1 MMLCERPVNQTVVS
15 PDVVSPP
22 ALSTSKSSNNS
33 SFQSSRSSRSFGS
46 DRESVLTDVSHFE
59 DIGLQDDT
67 SSKDND
73 RLNRQPKRDLSPYA
87 PSYASDLRAK
97 SLTNLSKSQ
106 SQPQQHPRPLS
117 KSRTLQV
124 TQREIYKP
132 RRPSS
137 PNGSKLH
144 PDRRD
149 PHVRS
154 TSTNTL
160 FLNTTTQQQL
170 PLRNNGARVPAS
182 RPSVASFSRRHRT
195 PSPNMP
201 LHLSINPRDPAMSLS
216 LRRSSWQSTR
226 ERKTEAEL
234 EKECDED
241 DDDDIPDD
249 FILDNVPLS
258 PRPASERTKSQPPS
272 KNPSPAR
279 APKEPRVRSVGSGTP
294 AKADAHGSIRELRSP
309 SATKSDAG
317 SFPRSPLGS
326 SATSPIQSRTHSW
339 NRTLAELNRDAK
351 EISERLEEHAD
362 VLESSSSGSS
372 SSGSI
377 RSQRSSTGSMPVAGR
392 RGASTAAKP
401 KHKSALAE
409 LPPVRRG
416 NIMIDPL
423 PISKEKEA
431 VLSRTRPSWLPPK
444 DPAEER
450 RHLKEYQAMMAS
462 SARAERRREEQR
474 AAQSSN
480 KDTAADSLMH
490 IWEHDVLP
498 RWSDA
503 IRERRTRELW
513 WRGVAP
519 RSRGAVWAKAI
530 GNELGL
536 SEKSYEAALGRA
548 RAAETREKAGHGSAE
563 DHKYGS
569 WMRAIRKDVDEATW
583 RDLRI
588 FQAGGPLHQSLLD
601 VLSAY
606 AMYRSDIGYVAGCN
620 TIAAL
625 LLLNSPTPAAAFTA
639 LANVLNRALPL
650 SFHSADAGAKS
661 SAYNLLLQ
669 TLAAKSPKLH
679 AHLTALPG
687 HDADTYLGEVYTSL
701 FTSPLLALDEVSRL
715 WDVYVFEGDAVL
727 VRAGVAVLL
736 EHEMALLGTKS
747 MEEVVGAL
755 QGKRK
760 QRLVGKAGDEE
771 RWMKMVREAGK
782 NDS

>member
-1 MMLCERPVNQTVVS
+1 MMLCERPVDQTVVL
-15 PDVVSPP
+15 PDSVSPP

-59 DIGLQDDT
+59 DIGLQDDAPL
-67 SSKDND
+67 KDD
-73 RLNRQPKRDLSPYA
+73 DQRQAKRDLSPYA
-87 PSYASDLRAK
+87 PSYASNLRAK
-97 SLTNLSKSQ
+97 SLTNLSKPQ
-106 SQPQQHPRPLS
+106 SQPQQQGRPLS

-154 TSTNTL
+154 TSTSTL
-160 FLNTTTQQQL
+160 FLNTTSQQQL
-170 PLRNNGARVPAS
+170 PLRNNGNRVPNS

-195 PSPNMP
+195 PSPNLP
-201 LHLSINPRDPAMSLS
+201 LNLSINPRDPAMSLS

-294 AKADAHGSIRELRSP
+294 AKAGAHGSIRELRSP

-326 SATSPIQSRTHSW
+326 SATSPLQARTHSW

-351 EISERLEEHAD
+351 EISERLEEHAN
-362 VLESSSSGSS
+362 VLESSSNSS
-372 SSGSI
+372 SNSSNSGSI
-377 RSQRSSTGSMPVAGR
+377 RSQRSSTGSMP
-392 RGASTAAKP
+392 TAARTTSKP

-490 IWEHDVLP
+490 IWENDVLP

-503 IRERRTRELW
+503 VRERRTRELW

-620 TIAAL
+620 VSL
-625 LLLNSPTPAAAFTA
+625 LRLECQSTRVSRTNNLSRLSPPSFYSTA
-639 LANVLNRALPL
+639 PRPLLPL
-650 SFHSADAGAKS
+650 
-661 SAYNLLLQ
+661 
-669 TLAAKSPKLH
+669 
-679 AHLTALPG
+679 LP
-687 HDADTYLGEVYTSL
+687 
-701 FTSPLLALDEVSRL
+701 
-715 WDVYVFEGDAVL
+715 
-727 VRAGVAVLL
+727 
-736 EHEMALLGTKS
+736 
-747 MEEVVGAL
+747 
-755 QGKRK
+755 
-760 QRLVGKAGDEE
+760 
-771 RWMKMVREAGK
+771 
-782 NDS
+782 

>member
-1 MMLCERPVNQTVVS
+1 MLCERPVDQTVVL
-15 PDVVSPP
+15 PDSVSPQ

-59 DIGLQDDT
+59 DIGLEDDAPH
-67 SSKDND
+67 KDED
-73 RLNRQPKRDLSPYA
+73 LRQPKRDPSPYA

-97 SLTNLSKSQ
+97 SLTSLSKP
-106 SQPQQHPRPLS
+106 QPQQQQQQARPLS

-160 FLNTTTQQQL
+160 FLNTTAQPL
-170 PLRNNGARVPAS
+170 PLRNNSNRVPSS
-182 RPSVASFSRRHRT
+182 RPSVPSFSRRHRT
-195 PSPNMP
+195 PSPNLPM
-201 LHLSINPRDPAMSLS
+201 HLSLNPRDPNMSLQ

-241 DDDDIPDD
+241 NDDDIPED

-272 KNPSPAR
+272 KNPSPVR
-279 APKEPRVRSVGSGTP
+279 APKESRVRSVGSGTP
-294 AKADAHGSIRELRSP
+294 AKAGAHGSIRELRSP

-317 SFPRSPLGS
+317 SFPRSMLGS
-326 SATSPIQSRTHSW
+326 SATSPINARAHSW

-351 EISERLEEHAD
+351 EISERLEEHAN
-362 VLESSSSGSS
+362 VLEGSS
-372 SSGSI
+372 SSSSNSSS
-377 RSQRSSTGSMPVAGR
+377 RLQQRSSTGSMPTAAR
-392 RGASTAAKP
+392 RGASAGAKP

-498 RWSDA
+498 RWNDA
-503 IRERRTRELW
+503 VRERRTRELW

-620 TIAAL
+620 VST
-625 LLLNSPTPAAAFTA
+625 S
-639 LANVLNRALPL
+639 
-650 SFHSADAGAKS
+650 
-661 SAYNLLLQ
+661 
-669 TLAAKSPKLH
+669 
-679 AHLTALPG
+679 
-687 HDADTYLGEVYTSL
+687 SL
-701 FTSPLLALDEVSRL
+701 F
-715 WDVYVFEGDAVL
+715 F
-727 VRAGVAVLL
+727 
-736 EHEMALLGTKS
+736 H
-747 MEEVVGAL
+747 
-755 QGKRK
+755 
-760 QRLVGKAGDEE
+760 
-771 RWMKMVREAGK
+771 
-782 NDS
+782 